1 MRITKQLTSADTIL
15 DTASHAV
22 NFSVITP
29 TNVTSV
35 QKRFLAGAVINPV
48 FRYKEIEKNLLHHRR
63 EVSAITFSKQGPLQT
78 ILQEKREEML
88 QKIDLLAS
96 VGCDD
101 FTKRSHDLYGLPK
114 KRLVDA
120 AYEIAQKEV
129 TLDKTPKV
137 KAKPAIKLLKD
148 NLKKFNLKYKVQ
160 RRDIITSAVVEAGHQ
175 RIILKKKERFSQNF
189 LNRLVVHEIGAHV
202 FRYENAKVQ
211 PLKIFRHGLA
221 HYLETEEGLAVM
233 NEERFGQL
241 RDVYLKNYA
250 GRVIAINTAKEKN
263 FYHTF
268 RELKRYFD
276 KKKAF
281 RLAMRVKRGLTYTD
295 VPGGYTKDFVYLRG
309 YREVK
314 KYLKK
319 GNIKDLYVGK
329 VGLQHLELLK
339 KVKLKEPKLLPTEFK
354 LLGQEENK
362 KK

>member
-1 MRITKQLTSADTIL
+1 MKTMPILKELTLADNIL
-15 DTASHAV
+15 DNSSKIV

-29 TNVTSV
+29 TNVASV

-48 FRYKEIEKNLLHHRR
+48 FKYREPNKDLISHRR
-63 EVSAITFSKQGPLQT
+63 DVSSITMAKTGPMQT
-78 ILQEKREEML
+78 ILLEKREEML
-88 QKIDLLAS
+88 QKIDLLAA

-101 FTKRSHDLYGLPK
+101 FTKKSNDLYGLPK
-114 KRLVDA
+114 KKLIDV
-120 AYEIAQKEV
+120 AYEIVQKE
-129 TLDKTPKV
+129 TSLDKTPKV
-137 KAKPAIKLLKD
+137 KARPALKLLRD
-148 NLKKFNLKYKVQ
+148 NLKKFDLKYKLQ
-160 RRDIITSAVVEAGHQ
+160 RRDIVTSAVVEASEQ

-189 LNRLVVHEIGAHV
+189 LNRLVVHEIGTHV

-221 HYLETEEGLAVM
+221 HYLETEEGLAVV

-241 RDVYLKNYA
+241 RDTYLKNYA
-250 GRVIAINTAKEKN
+250 GRVIAINTAREKN

-268 RELKRYFD
+268 KELKRFFD

-295 VPGGYTKDFVYLRG
+295 VPGGYTKDYVYLRG

-319 GNIKDLYVGK
+319 GDIKDLYVGK
-329 VGLQHLELLK
+329 IGLQHLDIIKEM
-339 KVKLKEPKLLPTEFK
+339 KLKQPKLLPDEFK
-354 LLGQEENK
+354 LLGQEEK
-362 KK
+362 